1 MEMLNRMA
9 AEAVRELDAIRHPSA
24 GARAKNLAKSLLGR
38 GSATISDPIF
48 WPAGLLLTGLME
60 TGHAGNAAGTSPEIN
75 TAGNSANAFPG
86 NHASGDATY
95 ASSGSHAADDASDLR
110 KYSSSVEE
118 YLAGWLRQGA
128 PVRNPDDALTG
139 SVVLELY
146 AQTGNPAYKEAAD
159 KIAAYLKGCLRDAN
173 GSIIYGQQ
181 SGNSR
186 IYADGAGMTAMF
198 LARYAKIAR
207 SEHHAE
213 PDAAPGQSEDVSAIS
228 DHLPDET
235 ERNTGCTNDMGTAG
249 ATGNLRKEAG
259 SDANTSDKNT
269 ADAANGQRDES
280 THYDPMDDARRQL
293 LNYARYGMDVRSGL
307 PYHAYDAENGLK
319 LGIIGWGRAVGWLL
333 LGLSEYLICNPDDE
347 ELADFTQTILNAVS
361 DRVRPDGM
369 LSWQLDCIEGP
380 LDTSA
385 TGMIFYAMLRM
396 NRTLHAPQKPNKT
409 SETVDPFPDS
419 MISAAFS
426 LDSAASASS
435 FPDIAEPASSPAKAP
450 HACPK
455 QSGMSWID
463 SSLLDAA
470 AAALRE
476 CVAEDGKVYWCS
488 AECIDIAQYSQQF
501 GHYSWGQAAVLA
513 FLALYE
519 SCPT

>member
-1 MEMLNRMA
+1 MNQEYMKILNQMA

-24 GARAKNLAKSLLGR
+24 GARAKNLAKSLIGR
-38 GSATISDPIF
+38 GSANISDPIF

-60 TGHAGNAAGTSPEIN
+60 TGHTGSP
-75 TAGNSANAFPG
+75 
-86 NHASGDATY
+86 
-95 ASSGSHAADDASDLR
+95 DLR

-118 YLAGWLRQGA
+118 YLAGWLRQDA

-186 IYADGAGMTAMF
+186 IYADGTGMTAMF
-198 LARYAKIAR
+198 LARYSRILGAENQENAKA
-207 SEHHAE
+207 
-213 PDAAPGQSEDVSAIS
+213 
-228 DHLPDET
+228 
-235 ERNTGCTNDMGTAG
+235 
-249 ATGNLRKEAG
+249 AG
-259 SDANTSDKNT
+259 SSPETSE
-269 ADAANGQRDES
+269 R
-280 THYDPMDDARRQL
+280 YDPMSDARIQL

-307 PYHAYDAENGLK
+307 PYHAYDTENGLK

-347 ELADFTQTILNAVS
+347 ELADFSQTILNAVS

-369 LSWQLDCIEGP
+369 LSWQLDCMEGP

-396 NRTLHAPQKPNKT
+396 NRALPSIPDT
-409 SETVDPFPDS
+409 SLSDFT
-419 MISAAFS
+419 
-426 LDSAASASS
+426 ASASL
-435 FPDIAEPASSPAKAP
+435 PAKAP
-450 HACPK
+450 HACPE
-455 QSGMSWID
+455 QSGVPWID

-470 AAALRE
+470 ALALRE
-476 CVAEDGKVYWCS
+476 CVTEDGKVYWCS